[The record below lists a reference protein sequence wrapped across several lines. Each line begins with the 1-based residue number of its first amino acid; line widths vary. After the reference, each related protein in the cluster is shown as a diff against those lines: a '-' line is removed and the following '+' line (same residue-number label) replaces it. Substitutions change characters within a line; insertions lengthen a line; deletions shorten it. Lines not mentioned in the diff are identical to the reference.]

1 MKYEFHVGDYV
12 ETVGGFIGWVSYVD
26 QDYITIKSNEGIMSG
41 PWSIPEELYHFNR
54 IGQYDFT
61 KKDEDKIE
69 KIDIKKTGGVFTGRE
84 TVIIDIISNKINE
97 LIETINRLKEKVNEM
112 VQS

>member
-26 QDYITIKSNEGIMSG
+26 RNYITMKSNEGIISG
-41 PWSIPEELYHFNR
+41 PWSIPEESYHFNR

-61 KKDEDKIE
+61 KKDEGKIE
-69 KIDIKKTGGVFTGRE
+69 PLDYTERFIRE
-84 TVIIDIISNKINE
+84 SPVDTTLISYMKKINE
-97 LIETINRLKEKVNEM
+97 LVNAVNRLEGV
-112 VQS
+112 VR